1 MTLYYSMKQMLRS
14 PVKSILF
21 FLLVGV
27 SAFLLALGGNLWKM
41 NSDMLKEFED
51 IFETVG
57 TVDQKRDHI
66 ETGARWDAGKGEY
79 TWDHYA
85 MYG

>member
-57 TVDQKRDHI
+57 TVDQKREI
-66 ETGARWDAGKGEY
+66 GRASCRERV
-79 TWDHYA
+79 
-85 MYG
+85 